1 LEEAVVT
8 RTVHPRPPIPSPS
21 RAATRRRKLVLL
33 LRAVLRAGGDPRALL
48 ARART
53 TTYAQAHD
61 GRHEGADGPTMLTA
75 CAVESL
81 RGYLLAHGPHAAA
94 DAVREARETEVAS

>member
-1 LEEAVVT
+1 MHERYALTDRGGAV
-8 RTVHPRPPIPSPS
+8 PGRPIDP
-21 RAATRRRKLVLL
+21 ARRRRLVAF
-33 LRAVLRAGGDPRALL
+33 LRRAGGDPRALL

-61 GRHEGADGPTMLTA
+61 GRHEDATGPTMLTA